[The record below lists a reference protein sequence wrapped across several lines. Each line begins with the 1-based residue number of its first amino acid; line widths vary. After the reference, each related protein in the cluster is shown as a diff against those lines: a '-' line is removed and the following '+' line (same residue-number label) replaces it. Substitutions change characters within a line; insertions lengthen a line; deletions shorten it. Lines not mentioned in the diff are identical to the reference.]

1 MWPIGASV
9 NGGNPSA
16 LPVETELKLSL
27 PKAQARQLWKR
38 PPLSTLLVSK
48 PSHLRL
54 FSAYYD
60 TPRLELRNHD
70 VALRLRRQGRHWT
83 QTVKTAAAPAGGLH
97 QRTELEVA
105 VTRGALDLQW
115 LKHTGLPEFAE
126 GGDSMH
132 ALGIVFTTEFDR
144 TVAVVEPVA
153 GTRVEVCVDQGAIVA
168 GTTREPI
175 CEVELELKQGR
186 VGPLFELAQQLVD
199 TPDVRIE
206 TNSKAHRGYRL
217 VARERPAPAKASS
230 PKLSTKTNVDTVFKT
245 LAFGCIA
252 QMQANEHGVL
262 HSSDIEY
269 VHQARVALRRLRSVF
284 NVFSSTVP
292 ETHFSEHL
300 EWLRNIS
307 RMLGEARDWD
317 VFVTEF
323 LSEASSSMKE
333 HFAKSELTR
342 NAASLRAEARS
353 RALAALASTDF
364 TVRMLRLSQ
373 LLHEQNWDAIRT
385 IEQQQNAVL
394 SPRAFATSV
403 LGRAYRDVAL
413 RGKHLDP
420 DNVKGFHKLRIRI
433 KKLRYSSELLS
444 PLFGA
449 KAGRKFLSQL
459 ADLQKILGNLNDA
472 ANATSLV
479 NRLAAMNDDQAYL
492 QSIAYLRGY
501 AASQARIAVSGF
513 NTVWK
518 KFNAAAPYW

>member
-1 MWPIGASV
+1 M
-9 NGGNPSA
+9 
-16 LPVETELKLSL
+16 
-27 PKAQARQLWKR
+27 AQAGQLWKR
-38 PPLSTLLVSK
+38 PPLSALLVNK

-60 TPRLELRNHD
+60 TPRLELRKHNI
-70 VALRLRRQGRHWT
+70 ALRLRRQGRRWT
-83 QTVKTAAAPAGGLH
+83 QTVKTAAAPAGGLQ

-105 VTRGALDLQW
+105 VSRGALDLQW

-126 GGDSMH
+126 NSDSMH

-168 GTTREPI
+168 GTKRESI
-175 CEVELELKQGR
+175 CEIELELKEGT
-186 VGPLFELAQQLVD
+186 VSALFELAQRLADV
-199 TPDVRIE
+199 PDVRIE
-206 TNSKAHRGYRL
+206 TDSKAHRGYRL
-217 VARERPAPAKASS
+217 VTREQPAPAKAST
-230 PKLSTKTNVDTVFKT
+230 PKLSTTTDVDTVFKT
-245 LAFGCIA
+245 LAFGCIG

-284 NVFSSTVP
+284 NVFSSAVP
-292 ETHFSEHL
+292 ETHFSDHL
-300 EWLRNIS
+300 GWLRNIS

-323 LSEASSSMKE
+323 LPQASSNMNE
-333 HFAKSELTR
+333 DFAKCELTR

-353 RALAALASTDF
+353 RALAVLAGTDF

-373 LLHEQNWDAIRT
+373 LLHEQNWAAIRT
-385 IEQQQNAVL
+385 IEQQESAAL
-394 SPRAFATSV
+394 SPRSFATSV
-403 LGRAYRDVAL
+403 LGRAYRDVAQ
-413 RGKHLDP
+413 RGKRINPH
-420 DNVKGFHKLRIRI
+420 NVKEFHKLRIRI

-444 PLFGA
+444 PLFGV
-449 KAGRKFLSQL
+449 KAARKFLSQL
-459 ADLQKILGNLNDA
+459 ADLQKVLGNLNDA

-479 NRLAAMNDDQAYL
+479 SQLAAMNGDQAYL

-501 AASQARIAVSGF
+501 AAAQARSSVSGF
-513 NTVWK
+513 NAVWK